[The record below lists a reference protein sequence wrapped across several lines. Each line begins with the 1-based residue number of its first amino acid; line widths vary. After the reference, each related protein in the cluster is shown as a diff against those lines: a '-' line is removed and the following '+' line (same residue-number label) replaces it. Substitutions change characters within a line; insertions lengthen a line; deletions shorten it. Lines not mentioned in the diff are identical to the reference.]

1 MKKTKRKL
9 DAKDIINYIL
19 IIILLGCFVVIGKI
33 HYPKDENNKVIEPV
47 KIPILSDDNVFI
59 KSSANDVYK
68 KLISGDALVFFGLS
82 NSKNSDYYAK
92 AVDEAAKE
100 LNIKEVMYYDVTT
113 DRKNSNGTYGLI
125 LEFLMDYLEKDDSG
139 NMILH
144 TPTFVI
150 VKDKTII
157 YFDSL
162 ERLKASM
169 NDEDYWTD
177 YNYGL
182 KKAYVEAGL
191 ENYLK
196 QDDDSLSKD
205 N

>member
-1 MKKTKRKL
+1 MKRTKKKA
-9 DAKDIINYIL
+9 DKKDIINYVI

-47 KIPILSDDNVFI
+47 KIAILPDENVFV

-68 KLISGDALVFFGLS
+68 QLLSGDAIVFFGLS

-92 AVDEAAKE
+92 AVDEVAKE
-100 LNIKEVMYYDVTT
+100 LDIKEVMYYDVST

-125 LEFLMDYLEKDDSG
+125 LEYLTYYLEKDDTG

-144 TPTFVI
+144 TPSFLI
-150 VKDKTII
+150 VKDNIII

-169 NDEDYWTD
+169 TEEDYWTD
-177 YNYGL
+177 SNYNL
-182 KKAYVEAGL
+182 KKAYIEAGL
-191 ENYLK
+191 ENYLNET
-196 QDDDSLSKD
+196 DDSLSNKE
-205 N
+205 